1 MSHYFYIDNSGQQQG
16 PIAAENLIQYG
27 VTPTTMVWTEG
38 MSDWAPASS
47 VAELTTIFRQTPPP
61 VSAANYNMTTNAQPA
76 YQPNNMQQPYMP
88 KPESNL
94 VWAILSTLFCC
105 LPTGIAAIIFASKVD
120 SMWAQGYYD
129 EAVRY
134 SRKARNW
141 SLIGA
146 IAAVVVSL
154 LYFLL
159 IIMAVSFDDL

>member
-16 PIAAENLIQYG
+16 PIAAEKLIQYG
-27 VTPTTMVWTEG
+27 VTPSTMVWREG
-38 MSDWAPASS
+38 MADWAPASS
-47 VAELTTIFRQTPPP
+47 IPELTEMFRQTPPP
-61 VSAANYNMTTNAQPA
+61 VNYTHNVQTPPYQPA
-76 YQPNNMQQPYMP
+76 YQNSGMQQPYMP

-105 LPTGIAAIIFASKVD
+105 LPTGIAAIVFASKVD
-120 SMWAQGYYD
+120 SLWTQGYYE

-146 IAAVVVSL
+146 IAAVIGSV
-154 LYFLL
+154 LYVLL
-159 IIMAVSFDDL
+159 IIFASVI